1 MIERHGLGKECTVNG
16 DRLEKVELPG
26 NVYGMYIDVMPLTY
40 TLNHVKGMVV
50 NGTCSVSQ

>member
-16 DRLEKVELPG
+16 DRLEKELPG